1 VTICAAEQKVRL
13 IILPVARLECK
24 CRPCSEDI
32 LLIIHGT
39 AFCLSTIN
47 VINIRKLTKKGGN
60 RGTGTEFH

>member
-1 VTICAAEQKVRL
+1 MTTYAAEQKVRS

-24 CRPCSEDI
+24 CRLCLQDI

-47 VINIRKLTKKGGN
+47 VINIRKSTKKGGN